1 MQQVSNIVRPQIE
14 RFRQL
19 YKSRVAD
26 SKEFLQVL
34 NLLVES
40 GHFVAICSM
49 HLLTLQCHVSHVIV
63 IRSTLAN
70 VSKIV
75 LIVLSSITLS
85 CCLSQWQ
92 RGINLAFF
100 IPNPMPCTSIF
111 AYQFG
116 DRVVQ
121 QAWEDQRP

>member
-1 MQQVSNIVRPQIE
+1 MQQVANIVRPQIE

-34 NLLVES
+34 NILVES

-49 HLLTLQCHVSHVIV
+49 HLLTLRYDVSHVIV
-63 IRSTLAN
+63 LRSTLVN

-75 LIVLSSITLS
+75 LIELSSITLS
-85 CCLSQWQ
+85 CCLSLWQ
-92 RGINLAFF
+92 RGVNFAFF
-100 IPNPMPCTSIF
+100 F
-111 AYQFG
+111 ANLM
-116 DRVVQ
+116 VVSCC
-121 QAWEDQRP
+121 